1 MRSVKESLTF
11 FADKVEQE
19 QQLEFSMCNW
29 YTINLENGYPQN
41 EGKPSEVPNVCGTS
55 ACIAG
60 TVAFALD
67 PKSKNYAEHTCLQ
80 WVGCTEDTWLC
91 PTRRCLDRIFT
102 NPEVYG
108 HEHLEDISKQE
119 VIDALR
125 EWAQCSS
132 WEELKDRLNKLIS

>member
-19 QQLEFSMCNW
+19 QQLAFNMANW
-29 YTINLENGYPQN
+29 YTINMGQDYQQN
-41 EGKPSEVPNVCGTS
+41 EGKPSEVSNVCGTS

-67 PKSKNYAEHTCLQ
+67 PKSKNYAEYTCLQ
-80 WVGCTEDTWLC
+80 WVGCVENTWPC
-91 PTRRCLDRIFT
+91 PTRTCLDRIFT
-102 NPEVYG
+102 NVDVYG

-125 EWAQCSS
+125 EWAQCPS
-132 WEELKDRLNKLIS
+132 WEELKDRLMSL

>member
-19 QQLEFSMCNW
+19 QQLAFNMANW
-29 YTINLENGYPQN
+29 YTINIGQEYQQN
-41 EGKPSEVPNVCGTS
+41 EGKPSDVLNVCGTS

-67 PKSKNYAEHTCLQ
+67 PKSKSCANITCTK
-80 WVGCTEDTWLC
+80 WVGVNQDTWSC
-91 PTRRCLDRIFT
+91 PAARCLDNIFT
-102 NPEVYG
+102 TAEVYG

-125 EWAQCSS
+125 EWACCSS
-132 WEELKDRLNKLIS
+132 WWMLRDRLNKLIS